1 MINKQYENLIEFAKE
16 VSDKIK
22 LTALSY
28 LYEKYG
34 AAFLQ
39 LNAKQ
44 QNIMICETLRRAIK
58 EKISLKDTHGV

>member
-1 MINKQYENLIEFAKE
+1 MMKKQYENLIEA
-16 VSDKIK
+16 
-22 LTALSY
+22 TRNY

-58 EKISLKDTHGV
+58 EKISLKNTHGV